1 MLRGGPMRPFF
12 TNADEGKKF
21 KCRAMCEAR
30 RMEAR
35 GCLSA
40 LSIALDTW
48 IFPLAWVT
56 QETAIYRELPGCVF
70 SKPRLVCAYICFAGS
85 FVLNSF
91 SSAESSA
98 PDAPR
103 HDRHFKVWPKRLP
116 RSITPPAT
124 SLWHN
129 LAVSALRFPDKPAL
143 VFFDRVLSYTSL
155 MQQAERLAATLHRLG
170 VRKGDR
176 VLLNMQNCPQWV
188 IAHFAILRANAVVVP
203 VNPMNRA
210 EELKHYITDP
220 DAKVAI
226 TTADLAPELAKADSQ
241 LPAEQRLAHLI
252 VTHYSEAFDENTLGV
267 NQQPD
272 AIAVPEAW
280 REWLGTR
287 HALPELSGGAVMRW
301 VDAVA
306 DSDAGELPAHT
317 AVPQDL
323 AVLPYTSGTTG
334 LPKGCMHSHASLM
347 HNAVA
352 SCLWGNSTSEN
363 VVLSVV
369 PMFHITGMV
378 SVMHAA
384 IYGGATLV
392 IMPRW
397 DRELAGGLISRCRV
411 THWTNIPTMVID
423 LLASPNFA
431 RFDLSSLVYIGGGG
445 AAMPQAV
452 AQRLWEQYGLRF
464 AEGYGLTETAA
475 PSHSNPPDATRQQ
488 CLGVPFMSTDAR
500 VIDPLTLEEMPQG
513 EQGEIIMCG
522 PQNFSGYWKQPEA
535 TVAAFIELDGKRF
548 FRSGDL
554 GHVDEDGY
562 FFITDRL
569 KRMINASGFK
579 VWPAEVESLM
589 FKHPAIQEACII
601 STRDVY
607 RGETVKAIVVLRA
620 AAKGKTSEE
629 DIINWCKENMAA
641 YKYPRVVQFVDVL
654 PKSGSGKVMWRA
666 LQEAE
671 AGKA

>member
-1 MLRGGPMRPFF
+1 
-12 TNADEGKKF
+12 
-21 KCRAMCEAR
+21 
-30 RMEAR
+30 
-35 GCLSA
+35 LSQ
-40 LSIALDTW
+40 LSPANH
-48 IFPLAWVT
+48 PV
-56 QETAIYRELPGCVF
+56 
-70 SKPRLVCAYICFAGS
+70 
-85 FVLNSF
+85 
-91 SSAESSA
+91 
-98 PDAPR
+98 PDAAAR
-103 HDRHFKVWPKRLP
+103 HDLHYPFWPKRLP
-116 RSITPPAT
+116 HSITPPAT

-143 VFFDRVLSYTSL
+143 VFFDRVLSYAAVL
-155 MQQAERLAATLHRLG
+155 QQVERLAATLVRLG

-176 VLLNMQNCPQWV
+176 VVLNMQNCPQWV
-188 IAHFAILRANAVVVP
+188 IAHFAILRLDAVVVP

-226 TTADLAPELAKADSQ
+226 TAADLAPELVKANAQ
-241 LPAEQRLAHLI
+241 LAPEDRLAHLI
-252 VTHYSEAFDENTLGV
+252 VTHYSDAFEVSTESHTESQGDG
-267 NQQPD
+267 
-272 AIAVPEAW
+272 AMPEAW
-280 REWLGTR
+280 RSWLATR
-287 HALPELSGGAVMRW
+287 HTLPVLEGGTVMRW
-301 VDAVA
+301 AEAMKNEAEPD
-306 DSDAGELPAHT
+306 DLPAHT
-317 AVPQDL
+317 AAPQDL

-334 LPKGCMHSHASLM
+334 LPKGCMHTHASLM
-347 HNAVA
+347 HNAVG
-352 SCLWGNSTSEN
+352 SCLWGNSTFEN

-397 DRELAGGLISRCRV
+397 DRELAGRLISRWRV

-431 RFDLSSLVYIGGGG
+431 SFDLSSLVYIGGGG

-475 PSHSNPPDATRQQ
+475 PSHSNPPDATKQQ
-488 CLGVPFMSTDAR
+488 CLGVPFISTDAR

-522 PQNFSGYWKQPEA
+522 PQNFQGYWKQPEA
-535 TVAAFIELDGKRF
+535 TAAAFIELDGKRF

-554 GHVDEDGY
+554 GHVDGEGY

-579 VWPAEVESLM
+579 VWPAEVEALM
-589 FKHPAIQEACII
+589 FRHPAIQEACII
-601 STRDVY
+601 STRDAY
-607 RGETVKAIVVLRA
+607 RGETVKAVVVLRA
-620 AAKGKTSEE
+620 EAKGQTTED
-629 DIINWCKENMAA
+629 DIISWCKDHMAA
-641 YKYPRVVQFVDVL
+641 YKYPRVVQFVDAL
-654 PKSGSGKVMWRA
+654 PKSGAGKVMWRA

-671 AGKA
+671 SAKT